1 MIGVDADYLDGQS
14 SRVVKARARRD
25 ALALIVTLEDG
36 REIRQSLE
44 RCSVAD
50 RPAGLAP
57 RVLLDDGAC
66 LELRDEASLA
76 LLLPRRRGPPGRGLL
91 HALERHWVAALAAL
105 ILVIVV
111 VAGFL
116 RFGIPALAESVAFA
130 LPDDVVDSMAGG
142 GLELLDRSLFTAS
155 SVDSGRRE
163 ALRAEL
169 EKIGRWAGTTRNL
182 RLEFRASKRV
192 GANAFA
198 LPGGVIVITDELLA
212 LSEDD
217 RELIGILAHEVGH
230 VDNRHLLR
238 ALLQDS
244 ATAALIVALTGDVS
258 VVSSGAAAIPLWLIQ
273 SSHSRRFEREADAF
287 ALAYLDASGIPR
299 RHLRDILGR
308 LSAGSAAPAGVGG
321 YFSTHPP
328 TGERIPD

>member
-1 MIGVDADYLDGQS
+1 MTGIDADYLDGRS
-14 SRVVKARARRD
+14 SRVAAALARRD
-25 ALALIVTLEDG
+25 AMDLIVTLDDG
-36 REIRQSLE
+36 RELRQPLD
-44 RCSVAD
+44 RCKVAS

-57 RVLLDDGAC
+57 RILLDDGAC
-66 LELRDEASLA
+66 LELRDEA
-76 LLLPRRRGPPGRGLL
+76 
-91 HALERHWVAALAAL
+91 ALAAL
-105 ILVIVV
+105 LPERRGAAGRLVHGLERRWGAALGALVLVIAL

-116 RFGIPALAESVAFA
+116 RFGIPVLAESAAFA

-142 GLELLDRSLFTAS
+142 GLELLDRSIFSAS
-155 SVDSGRRE
+155 SVDPARRA

-169 EKIGRWAGTTRNL
+169 EKIGDWAGTSRAL
-182 RLEFRASKRV
+182 RLEFRASERI
-192 GANAFA
+192 GANAIA
-198 LPGGVIVITDELLA
+198 LPGGVIVVTDELLA
-212 LSEDD
+212 LSEDE

-230 VDNRHLLR
+230 VDKRHLLR

-273 SSHSRRFEREADAF
+273 SSHSRRFEREADGF
-287 ALAYLDASGIPR
+287 ALRYLDAAGIPR

-308 LSAGSAAPAGVGG
+308 LAAGGAGPSGVGG

-328 TGERIPD
+328 TGERIPE